1 MSTRSTAGEVRK
13 RKVTTT
19 REPATPVSPSWS
31 QTQHNTAGRGIGA
44 RRRVLMEGGGEEMW
58 LTTEE
63 FYTLLPEVTDNDSGQ
78 IVLVFKFLTELN
90 KEY

>member
-13 RKVTTT
+13 RKVATT
-19 REPATPVSPSWS
+19 RELTTPVSPSWS
-31 QTQHNTAGRGIGA
+31 QKQHNTAVRGSGGSAEGA
-44 RRRVLMEGGGEEMW
+44 NERGEEMW

-78 IVLVFKFLTELN
+78 IILVFKFLTELN

>member
-13 RKVTTT
+13 RKVDTT

-31 QTQHNTAGRGIGA
+31 QTQHNTAARGSGGSAEGANGR
-44 RRRVLMEGGGEEMW
+44 GEEMW

-78 IVLVFKFLTELN
+78 IILVFKFLTELN